1 MAISSINFQKA
12 KAHCFFH
19 NDRTHEP
26 KYLVD
31 DKSLNEFDRSAK
43 EARKE
48 FDAVFNERLKE
59 AKGNRK
65 PDKKNSMWEA
75 VVNLNAGHTLK
86 DIERLSEHIE
96 AKFGFKA
103 IQMAVHRDEGKDRQN
118 KNYHA
123 HIVFCTIGVDGKQKY
138 RAEFINPKTL
148 KELQGETA
156 QILGMERG
164 VKDSKTQRLEHRE
177 YKEFQRQ
184 KEVARATLGNEI
196 KAANELYTQ
205 KKELEYNFRETQ
217 KRITALEVE
226 NTDLKKELHRLN
238 TEVNKTKELE
248 KIAELQ
254 AKIAQ
259 IEQNGKKEGKDTIE
273 FENLKKEALQAKI
286 KNHINEAQDYGARTN
301 TANKRATNSASVRS
315 HYEHAKKS
323 FAYTNRLTRDISV
336 TKRESV
342 HERFNKSRAIQSY
355 RDRKKGRANT
365 AYNASNPDLRRAQR
379 ENERQREHDDAGR
392 ELSKNAYGRDGNFG
406 RNKRRATAN
415 KIRTGR
421 VAKSK
426 IEELSTQLEYQG
438 GIVHQLTR
446 ELEKANRQNLKLS
459 EIVDAFKSKEAEKTK
474 TVKREPEREPD
485 RSGGFGFQID

>member
-12 KAHCFFH
+12 KVHCLFH

-31 DKSLNEFDRSAK
+31 DKSLNEFDRTAK

-48 FDAVFNERLKE
+48 FDAVFNERIKE

-75 VVNLNAGHTLK
+75 IVNLNAGHTLK
-86 DIERLSEHIE
+86 NIERLSEHIE
-96 AKFGFKA
+96 SKFGFKA

-164 VKDSKTQRLEHRE
+164 AQDSKTQRLEHRE
-177 YKEFQRQ
+177 YKEFQKQ
-184 KEVARATLGNEI
+184 KEVAQATLGNEI
-196 KAANELYTQ
+196 RAANELYIQ

-217 KRITALEVE
+217 KRITALETE
-226 NTDLKKELHRLN
+226 NMELKKELHRLN
-238 TEVNKTKELE
+238 TEANKTKELE

-259 IEQNGKKEGKDTIE
+259 IEQNAKKEGKDTIE
-273 FENLKKEALQAKI
+273 LENLKKEALQAKI
-286 KNHINEAQDYGARTN
+286 QNHINEAQNYGTRTN
-301 TANKRATNSASVRS
+301 TTNKRAANSASVRS
-315 HYEHAKKS
+315 HNEHAKKS
-323 FAYTNRLTRDISV
+323 FAYANRLTRDISV

-342 HERFNKSRAIQSY
+342 HERLNKSRAVQSY
-355 RDRKKGRANT
+355 RGRKKGRANT
-365 AYNASNPDLRRAQR
+365 AYDAENTYLRGAKR
-379 ENERQREHDDAGR
+379 ENEQRRDDDTGR
-392 ELSKNAYGRDGNFG
+392 ELSKNAHGRDGNFG

-459 EIVDAFKSKEAEKTK
+459 EIVNVFKSKEAEKT
-474 TVKREPEREPD
+474 VKRESEREPD
-485 RSGGFGFQID
+485 RSSGFEL

>member
-12 KAHCFFH
+12 KVHCLFH

-31 DKSLNEFDRSAK
+31 DKSLNEFDRTAK

-48 FDAVFNERLKE
+48 FDAVFNERIKE

-75 VVNLNAGHTLK
+75 IVNLNAGHTLK
-86 DIERLSEHIE
+86 NIERLSEHIE
-96 AKFGFKA
+96 SKFGFKA

-156 QILGMERG
+156 QI
-164 VKDSKTQRLEHRE
+164 
-177 YKEFQRQ
+177 
-184 KEVARATLGNEI
+184 
-196 KAANELYTQ
+196 
-205 KKELEYNFRETQ
+205 
-217 KRITALEVE
+217 
-226 NTDLKKELHRLN
+226 
-238 TEVNKTKELE
+238 
-248 KIAELQ
+248 
-254 AKIAQ
+254 
-259 IEQNGKKEGKDTIE
+259 EQNAKKEGKDTIE
-273 FENLKKEALQAKI
+273 LENLKKEALQAKI
-286 KNHINEAQDYGARTN
+286 QNHINEAQNYGTRTN
-301 TANKRATNSASVRS
+301 TTNKRAANSASVRS
-315 HYEHAKKS
+315 HNEHAKKS
-323 FAYTNRLTRDISV
+323 FAYANRLTRDISV

-342 HERFNKSRAIQSY
+342 HERLNKSRAVQSY
-355 RDRKKGRANT
+355 RGRKKGRANT
-365 AYNASNPDLRRAQR
+365 AYDAENTYLRGAKR
-379 ENERQREHDDAGR
+379 ENEQRRDDDTGR
-392 ELSKNAYGRDGNFG
+392 ELSKNAHGRDGNFG

-459 EIVDAFKSKEAEKTK
+459 EIVNVFKSKEAEKT
-474 TVKREPEREPD
+474 VKRESEREPD
-485 RSGGFGFQID
+485 RSSGFEL